1 MRGLYDSAN
10 IDEMSSS
17 GNKIIKYVLGVKIL
31 REKFQPKCHYVGKKW
46 ENMTPIIS
54 AWHPGGRIEIS

>member
-17 GNKIIKYVLGVKIL
+17 GNKIIKYLLGVKIL
-31 REKFQPKCHYVGKKW
+31 IEKFQPKCHYVGKNRK
-46 ENMTPIIS
+46 I
-54 AWHPGGRIEIS
+54 